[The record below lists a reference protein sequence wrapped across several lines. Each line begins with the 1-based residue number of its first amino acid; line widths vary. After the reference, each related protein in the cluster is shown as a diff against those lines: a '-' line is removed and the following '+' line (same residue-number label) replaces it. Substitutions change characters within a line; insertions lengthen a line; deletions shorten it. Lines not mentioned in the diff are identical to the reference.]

1 MHRGFEVQNSQAKTS
16 VNAAW
21 CCSACGS
28 IGFCSPYSG
37 RCYNAKHKHYY
48 ESCQPV
54 PVDCCAA
61 CPRGEAGF
69 CSPRSG
75 NCYPSKFKSYYQS
88 CPNGGSVEPKKH
100 ELIVDWVKFF
110 PIINESLAVSPTWE
124 DNFNNC
130 PDDKPDPSKWKYEIF
145 GPNSKNSEAQT
156 YTSEKENAFCE
167 DGQLILR
174 ALCKDGNKCRDVT
187 CSPSGRCHS
196 PSGALTSGSIETGFD
211 FGFGR
216 LTARLKIGGEK
227 EGRIG
232 KGMWPAFWSLG
243 EDFGTNGWP
252 SCGEIDIMEY
262 SQPDNTNFQNA
273 YFRNNPWTW
282 QRKHWLTSE
291 AKVHNYAVDSDG
303 YRVFTLEYA
312 QDIEGHT
319 HLKMWVTKTY
329 EETLDAATAVD
340 VEYPK
345 LGMPRDMVEDFDHSF
360 NGKKINAKLNV
371 AVGGNLG
378 GPGPY
383 FD

>member
-16 VNAAW
+16 VNTAW

-28 IGFCSPYSG
+28 RGFCSPWSG
-37 RCYNAKHKHYY
+37 RCYDAKHKHYY

-61 CPRGEAGF
+61 CPQGEAGF

-88 CPNGGSVEPKKH
+88 CSNGGSVEPKKH

-110 PIINESLAVSPTWE
+110 PIINESLAGSPTWE
-124 DNFNNC
+124 DNFDNC
-130 PDDKPDPSKWKYEIF
+130 QDDKPDPSKWKYELF
-145 GPNSKNSEAQT
+145 EPNHKNSEAQT
-156 YTSEKENAFCE
+156 YTTEKENAFCE
-167 DGQLILR
+167 DGKLILR

-187 CSPSGRCHS
+187 CSPGGRCHS

-216 LTARLKIGGEK
+216 LTARLKIGGEQ

-262 SQPDNTNFQNA
+262 SQPDKTNFQNA

-291 AKVHNYAVDSDG
+291 AKVRNYAVDSDG
-303 YRVFTLEYA
+303 YRVFTLEY
-312 QDIEGHT
+312 
-319 HLKMWVTKTY
+319 
-329 EETLDAATAVD
+329 
-340 VEYPK
+340 PK
-345 LGMPRDMVEDFDHSF
+345 PGMPRDMVEDFDHSF